1 MRECVEKQ
9 LVSLLERRKFLKAT
23 SLAGLGVAGSALLG
37 SAAVSSS
44 DVEAQT
50 PGSTVTLS
58 ANDVAIL
65 NFALNLEYLESE
77 FYTVATTGNTIS
89 QIGIGV
95 TGVGTEGPTEGGVPV
110 NFGSNPDN
118 VVTIARQIAEDE
130 QAHVKLLRTLLGS
143 QAIAKPAINLGALG
157 TISHLS
163 QFIAVAR
170 ALEDVGVSAY
180 GGAAPLIQSK
190 TVLAIAARIALT
202 EGEHTGNLRLLCALN
217 SVSTTKVG
225 AQDILPPPSGTEYFS
240 NVAGLTIV
248 RNTSE
253 VLAIAFANKTA
264 GTKKGGFFP
273 DGVNGPINTV
283 A

>member
-1 MRECVEKQ
+1 MRNCIEKQ
-9 LVSLLERRKFLKAT
+9 FDSLLERRKFLKAT
-23 SLAGLGVAGSALLG
+23 SMAGLGIAGASLVGGAFIRT
-37 SAAVSSS
+37 S

-50 PGSTVTLS
+50 PGSAVTLS
-58 ANDVAIL
+58 ANDAAIL
-65 NFALNLEYLESE
+65 NFALNLEYLEAE

-95 TGVGTEGPTEGGVPV
+95 NGTGTEGPTEGGVPV
-110 NFGSNPDN
+110 NFGANPDN
-118 VVTIARQIAEDE
+118 VVAIAKQIAEDE
-130 QAHVKLLRTLLGS
+130 QTHVKLLRTLLGS
-143 QAIAKPAINLGALG
+143 QAIAKPAINLAALG
-157 TISHLS
+157 TVSHLS
-163 QFIAVAR
+163 QFIEVAR

-180 GGAAPLIQSK
+180 GGAAPLLQSK

-217 SVSTTKVG
+217 GVATGKVD
-225 AQDILPPPSGTEYFS
+225 AQDILPPPSGSEYFS
-240 NVAGLTIV
+240 NVAGLTVV

-253 VLAIAFANKTA
+253 VLAIAFANTAA

-273 DGVNGPINTV
+273 NGVNGSINTV